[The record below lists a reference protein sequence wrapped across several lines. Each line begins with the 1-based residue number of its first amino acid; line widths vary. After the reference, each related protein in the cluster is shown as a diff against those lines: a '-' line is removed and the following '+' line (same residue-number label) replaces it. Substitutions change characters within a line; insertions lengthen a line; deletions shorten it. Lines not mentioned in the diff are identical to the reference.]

1 MSDTREKASDG
12 KAKQMTGEAKIK
24 KEAGNIKFAQ
34 GCFAEAEKLY
44 SQAIDSD
51 PIAAALWSNR
61 ALARLKLG
69 RASDAFSDAQRCI
82 QIDPAFTKGYHRKA
96 LALRAMSA
104 SDCETAAY
112 ETYADAFKVCPKDQW
127 LLREMHKAK
136 KDMQKAHLEKAVAST
151 DQMIK
156 IFKFQEDVWDRLS
169 MLAYFWNASS
179 RTERFEIFSRFLTI
193 GNNPDKIKEFG
204 HEEMNSMAITNY
216 LAMGKRENVLWITF
230 YKALPSAEK
239 VTVLEGMWNLASP
252 SEKDAVIKDLQH
264 FCAKRAPHQEQ
275 DIADS
280 SSSL

>member
-1 MSDTREKASDG
+1 
-12 KAKQMTGEAKIK
+12 
-24 KEAGNIKFAQ
+24 
-34 GCFAEAEKLY
+34 
-44 SQAIDSD
+44 
-51 PIAAALWSNR
+51 
-61 ALARLKLG
+61 LARLKLG
-69 RASDAFSDAQRCI
+69 RASGALSDAQRCI
-82 QIDPAFTKGYHRKA
+82 QIDPAFIKGYHRKA
-96 LALRAMSA
+96 LALRALSA

-112 ETYADAFKVCPKDQW
+112 ETYVDALKVCPKDLW
-127 LLREMHKAK
+127 LLREMYKAK

-169 MLAYFWNASS
+169 TLAYFWNASS

-193 GNNPDKIKEFG
+193 GNNPEKIKEFG

-230 YKALPSAEK
+230 YRALPSAEK
-239 VTVLEGMWNLASP
+239 VTVLEGMWNLTSP
-252 SEKDAVIKDLQH
+252 SEKDAVIKDLEH
-264 FCAKRAPHQEQ
+264 FCAKQAPHPKQ